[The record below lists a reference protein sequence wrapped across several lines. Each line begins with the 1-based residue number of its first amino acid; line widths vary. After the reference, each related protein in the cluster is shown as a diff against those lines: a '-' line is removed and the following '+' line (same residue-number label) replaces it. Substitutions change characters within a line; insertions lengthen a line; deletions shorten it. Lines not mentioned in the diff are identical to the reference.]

1 MYYSAPYKSPKQK
14 KDEYFQNVLSSI
26 SDDTNL
32 SEDYLNRTRSIFN
45 ALLDSFPTAKE
56 LNKNLSEQ
64 EIEDLKAIQDF
75 TNKIILV
82 MVKKFNN
89 TLFTIVNKIS
99 ENRPILNFLTEESIN
114 VLIEH
119 EDFKFVDENKN
130 FLNYYFFKH
139 NAIQDGVT
147 KKVGEILNIKYNDP
161 IFTEEQLCKIIE
173 KSDVNSLDE
182 SFDNALY
189 NLVLNYDE
197 NSNIILTEKLLLSL
211 ISKTNLAYTAK
222 DRRSIFINLFNN
234 ESIKLS
240 ENVIDFI
247 IKKGLEENPKE
258 LALAVFFNKNNEN
271 MFNEKQ
277 IDVVIN
283 YLKNN
288 DSAKRTVLD
297 FMFENKINKNILFN
311 NTYDFLI
318 NNSKVKDSKKN
329 NLFHNLVIQK
339 MEMPNE
345 IFNKFV
351 EANIYEINGGG
362 SNIFSF
368 LLKQLNGE
376 YKIKDEIL
384 DRFINE
390 LDLNLNNQQ
399 SGGGLNT
406 VVCYLM
412 HQKSAGINLNE
423 KQFDLFIEKINPQI
437 KDYDEYNV
445 LHNIFHHMK
454 INNYRLSSKQ
464 LFKLLE
470 NIDINDKTTNDK
482 TLGHFYVMNESK
494 GLPEDFLHHIFE
506 NINPLIQND
515 LGQNFV
521 ECYFGKKINYANK
534 NNGNVSLDDK
544 FIAQVLNKHKISGLR
559 NWIQEVVNKNVNPAS
574 NLLHIE
580 PNFFKGLLNQISLG
594 DFFVNMSTRPFH
606 IDEKNTFNL
615 KHLIENQKKSLLKNS
630 VNLPFALVC
639 LQNIIEN
646 NSILFGLKEN
656 TEIFKEKFAQS
667 DIKDIYITTNIY
679 EDSSKHEIKKIS
691 YVDYF
696 LGENKKIDEE
706 IWSIALSKLDSFKDW
721 TPAQL
726 ALFINYYD
734 NNTCIKKEDLSKVLN
749 SVNPNIIN
757 TEIID
762 ICIKNNI
769 YNLLPPK
776 ILNNLEIAHEL
787 VKNKKENFIALGTV
801 IKNELKLTEE
811 NSFEV
816 LSNVLKKQN
825 KVIAL
830 LHKNKNKKLQ
840 EEIDRKVIKEITSSI
855 NNKSNFIE
863 LIDNFSKVNE
873 ELQRIKK
880 NIEEIKEMEEEN
892 ISNINKDI
900 LNKKISL
907 VEDLVKS
914 NNLDYNQIKIAADKI
929 ETIKE
934 ETKEGLL
941 LKVKAEASLI
951 KYIKKM

>member
-1 MYYSAPYKSPKQK
+1 MSYSAPYKSPKQK
-14 KDEYFQNVLSSI
+14 KDEYFQNVLDSI

-139 NAIQDGVT
+139 NAIQAGVT

-211 ISKTNLAYTAK
+211 ISKTNLEYIAK

-234 ESIKLS
+234 ENIKLNK
-240 ENVIDFI
+240 NVMDFI
-247 IKKGLEENPKE
+247 IKKGLEESPKA

-271 MFNEKQ
+271 IFNEKQ
-277 IDVVIN
+277 IDLVIN

-288 DSAKRTVLD
+288 DGPKRTVLD
-297 FMFENKINKNILFN
+297 FMFENKVNKNTLFDS
-311 NTYDFLI
+311 TYDFLI

-329 NLFHNLVIQK
+329 NLFHNLLEQK

-345 IFNKFV
+345 IFNKFL
-351 EANIYEINGGG
+351 EANIHEVNSDG

-368 LLKQLNGE
+368 LLKKLNGE

-390 LDLNLNNQQ
+390 LDLNLNNNQ

-406 VVCYLM
+406 VVYYLM
-412 HQKSAGINLNE
+412 HQKIAGINLNE
-423 KQFDLFIEKINPQI
+423 KQFDLFIEKINPKI

-445 LHNIFHHMK
+445 LHNIFHHMQ

-470 NIDINDKTTNDK
+470 NIDINDKTTNNK

-494 GLPEDFLHHIFE
+494 GLPEDFLHHVFE

-521 ECYFGKKINYANK
+521 ECYFKKKISYANK
-534 NNGNVSLDDK
+534 NKGNVSLDDK
-544 FIAQVLNKHKISGLR
+544 FIAQVLNKHQISGLR
-559 NWIQEVVNKNVNPAS
+559 NWIQEVVNKNINQEI

-580 PNFFKGLLNQISLG
+580 PNFFKGLLNQIFLG
-594 DFFVNMSTRPFH
+594 DFFVNMNTKPFH
-606 IDEKNTFNL
+606 IDIKDTLTLN
-615 KHLIENQKKSLLKNS
+615 
-630 VNLPFALVC
+630 VPFALVC

-646 NSILFGLKEN
+646 NSLLFGVKEN
-656 TEIFKEKFAQS
+656 TEIFKEAFAQS
-667 DIKDIYITTNIY
+667 SMKDIYITTNIY
-679 EDSSKHEIKKIS
+679 EDSSKYEIKKIS

-721 TPAQL
+721 THAQL

-734 NNTCIKKEDLSKVLN
+734 NNKCIKKEDLSKVLN
-749 SVNPNIIN
+749 SVNPNVIN
-757 TEIID
+757 TEVID

-787 VKNKKENFIALGTV
+787 VKNKKENFVALGTV

-840 EEIDRKVIKEITSSI
+840 EEIDRKVIKEITLNI
-855 NNKSNFIE
+855 NNKSNFLE

-907 VEDLVKS
+907 VEDLVK
-914 NNLDYNQIKIAADKI
+914 YGWIKL
-929 ETIKE
+929 KE
-934 ETKEGLL
+934 N
-941 LKVKAEASLI
+941 
-951 KYIKKM
+951 